1 MENERFE
8 LQNVAILLSWQ
19 LPSFANYKENGQN
32 SRFKK
37 TQNGNIIP
45 RTSPDP
51 LINIANVNQRD
62 KDPGPPI
69 RPYGPQLPGVAA
81 TAHQTAPSCEGSAN
95 SSGIR
100 GPCCSSGIPL
110 YYILFYT
117 MRLQI
122 LVYVAVIICFSSLE
136 TLPAAN
142 GKIDQKMM
150 KTA

>member
-69 RPYGPQLPGVAA
+69 RPYGPQLLHGVLQPLPIKRHLHVKGQQTLRAFVGRAA
-81 TAHQTAPSCEGSAN
+81 LLAYHCIIFYFIRCVCRSWYMLLSLSAFHHWK
-95 SSGIR
+95 
-100 GPCCSSGIPL
+100 PCL
-110 YYILFYT
+110 
-117 MRLQI
+117 LQMEKLI
-122 LVYVAVIICFSSLE
+122 
-136 TLPAAN
+136 
-142 GKIDQKMM
+142 KK
-150 KTA
+150 